1 MKRSGIQDLIQIF
14 RSAGYQSGRGTSY
27 IWSQDT
33 TDSPLKRTWLC
44 FLLFLQGQPSQRPW
58 RVKMAVFRPDHPQ
71 WEQNLWSTLLREAMS
86 IVNLFSHWSSSF
98 FCKLL
103 LQAKKVSTLQ
113 KRCQTHHFIKSW
125 IYYFTPLQD
134 KWNHYWVL
142 IEVILDLQRIFFTK
156 RFFIQNNQLFHL
168 QLSKKQ
174 QFKNLKRTQVIHK
187 TKYWSTYWQTSV
199 INNPISNSQGD
210 LVTWWLDW
218 SYTLVE

>member
-1 MKRSGIQDLIQIF
+1 
-14 RSAGYQSGRGTSY
+14 
-27 IWSQDT
+27 
-33 TDSPLKRTWLC
+33 
-44 FLLFLQGQPSQRPW
+44 
-58 RVKMAVFRPDHPQ
+58 MAVFRADHPQ
-71 WEQNLWSTLLREAMS
+71 WEQNLRSTLLREAMS
-86 IVNLFSHWSSSF
+86 IVNLFSHWSFSF
-98 FCKLL
+98 FCKFL

-125 IYYFTPLQD
+125 IYYFTPLQG

-142 IEVILDLQRIFFTK
+142 IEVILDLQGTIFHQTFLHPK
-156 RFFIQNNQLFHL
+156 QSIISFAIF
-168 QLSKKQ
+168 KKQ

-187 TKYWSTYWQTSV
+187 TKYWSTYWQTLV